1 MMSLRT
7 ELGDTDKVTDQHEIP
22 TGTTVVRDLSPDTA
36 NTWEQRVAAVVA
48 AAREHADDV
57 DRQGRFPHEA
67 IDECRRQRIF
77 GAAVPQDRG
86 GRGVTIVDLCALIEE
101 LGRVCGSTAAIV
113 AMHFSQELCLT
124 RHVNLSEDSALTAIT
139 ERVAAEQWLLAS
151 STTEKNIGG
160 DTRTSSCAVQDNG
173 DGTVTVCKSA
183 PVISY
188 ARYADAILVTA
199 RRDPEAPSSEQRL
212 VVAPKSNLK
221 LDRTMPWDALGLRGT
236 MSEGFELEATVPT
249 DHVLPVDFA
258 TISAHTMLPASHTLW
273 ASSWLGMASA
283 AGDVARK
290 FVQKKARAT
299 PGELPPGALRL
310 AELEIELQRMTDV
323 VRVNVRRFTDQ
334 AHDESVLGS
343 MPFAIAMNTLKVSTS
358 ELVRQIVGDAM
369 VIVGIASYS
378 NTGPWSLARPLRDA
392 MGPSLQVN
400 NDRILKN
407 TATLQMVSR
416 GRR

>member
-1 MMSLRT
+1 MGLHS
-7 ELGDTDKVTDQHEIP
+7 ELDATDKVVDQHEIP
-22 TGTTVVRDLSPDTA
+22 AGTTVVRQLPEDTT
-36 NTWEQRVAAVVA
+36 NTWEQRVARVVA
-48 AAREHADDV
+48 VAKEHAGDV

-77 GAAVPQDRG
+77 GSCLPRAHG
-86 GRGVTIVDLCALIEE
+86 GPEVTILQLCFLTEE

-124 RHVNLSEDSALTAIT
+124 RHVDLEASSELTNLTQ
-139 ERVAAEQWLLAS
+139 RVWAEQWLLAS

-160 DTRTSSCAVQDNG
+160 DTRSSSCAVEDNA
-173 DGTVTVCKSA
+173 DGTVTVRKSA

-188 ARYADAILVTA
+188 ARYADAILITA
-199 RRDPEAPSSEQRL
+199 RQHPEAPASEQSL
-212 VVAPKSNLK
+212 VVAPKANLHI
-221 LDRTMPWDALGLRGT
+221 DRTSDWDALGLRGT
-236 MSEGFELEATVPT
+236 MSEGFEIEATVPAGY
-249 DHVLPVDFA
+249 VLPVDFA

-273 ASSWLGMASA
+273 ASAWLGLASSA
-283 AGDVARK
+283 SDVARK

-299 PGELPPGALRL
+299 PGQLPPGGLRL
-310 AELEIELQRMTDV
+310 AELEVDLQRMTDV
-323 VRVNVRRFTDQ
+323 VRSNVRRFHEHVNDP
-334 AHDESVLGS
+334 EVLAS
-343 MPFAIAMNTLKVSTS
+343 MSFAIAMNTLKVSAS
-358 ELVRQIVGDAM
+358 ELVRQIVGEAM

-378 NTGPWSLARPLRDA
+378 NTGPWSLARALRDS

-400 NDRILKN
+400 NDRILNN